1 MLANPVFQGSIT
13 SRTPWIPLVTF
24 NVAPPG
30 TTRYVVATGSG
41 SGWLYGEGVPRL
53 VSIVATQPGGV
64 SGTLVKIGAGPIAF
78 SNPGPTAGDDT
89 LVADLGTV
97 QCCVDAQSM
106 RLVCSDTTSSLH
118 DAEVTEIMEIHAGGL
133 VTISFIDPNDG
144 FEKNTRLPLCPDG
157 VPQNCCYDAISGVLV
172 CPGDPRDGMTAVLIG
187 SAPTQAGEL
196 VIVALP
202 DSTQLTVPLCDDP
215 PSKTPCPPGYLVDAT
230 GECIPP
236 PPPPPPP
243 GDDCEPD
250 PCCDECAI
258 AMMANPS
265 ATPCG
270 GARANPEPC
279 CDECA
284 QAMANDP
291 SATPCCGK
299 TRSNPT
305 RVVRQDCVATIDGQT
320 VMLFWKSA
328 NQVKP
333 NVIPVK
339 VVECKNQ
346 KGGSMPCHGVASPQ
360 ANAPQGIDRWIP
372 RCSGYPARA
381 VVPRMESY
389 RENPAWSPV
398 GPQLRAGAQAMGLR
412 GMGRISTAPRAIG
425 DYICWGT
432 GSHLCCVDPQGAIN
446 CTPVV
451 VTSQPGQQARR
462 RRRPISVR
470 AVR

>member
-30 TTRYVVATGSG
+30 TTRYVVKNGAGA

-64 SGTLVKIGAGPIAF
+64 SGTLVKIAAGPIAF
-78 SNPGPTAGDDT
+78 ANPGPTAGDGT
-89 LVADLGTV
+89 LIADLGTV

-106 RLVCSDTTSSLH
+106 RLVCSDVTSSLH

-144 FEKNTRLPLCPDG
+144 IEKNTRLPLCPDG

-172 CPGDPRDGMTAVLIG
+172 CPGDPRHGMTAVLIG

-215 PSKTPCPPGYLVDAT
+215 PSKVPCPPGYLVDAT

-243 GDDCEPD
+243 PGDDCDPD

-258 AMMANPS
+258 AMMANPGV
-265 ATPCG
+265 TPCG
-270 GARANPEPC
+270 GVRSNPEPC

-284 QAMANDP
+284 KSMAINP
-291 SATPCCGK
+291 NATPCGYA
-299 TRSNPT
+299 RSNP
-305 RVVRQDCVATIDGQT
+305 
-320 VMLFWKSA
+320 
-328 NQVKP
+328 
-333 NVIPVK
+333 
-339 VVECKNQ
+339 
-346 KGGSMPCHGVASPQ
+346 
-360 ANAPQGIDRWIP
+360 
-372 RCSGYPARA
+372 ARGRTM
-381 VVPRMESY
+381 VPRMESY
-389 RENPAWSPV
+389 RENPVWSPV
-398 GPQLRAGAQAMGLR
+398 GPQMLSRVRARAMGPR
-412 GMGRISTAPRAIG
+412 GMGRVATPPRAIG